1 VSLEPALVDGDG
13 RLIELLVSNLVD
25 NALRHNMPGGSARV
39 AVRDLAG
46 EVELVVANT
55 GPVVPAEEVERLLQP
70 FQRLAGDRVGHGEG
84 LGLGLSIVAAIAN
97 AHQAALDVRAG
108 EHGGLEVDVRFA
120 RVTGSDPRGDA
131 GGDAAAGGPADPEVV
146 ASTSVES

>member
-1 VSLEPALVDGDG
+1 
-13 RLIELLVSNLVD
+13 
-25 NALRHNMPGGSARV
+25 M

-46 EVELVVANT
+46 EVELEVANT

-70 FQRLAGDRVGHGEG
+70 FHRLAGDRVGHGDG

-108 EHGGLEVDVRFA
+108 AHGGLEVDVRFA
-120 RVTGSDPRGDA
+120 RVTGGDPRGDP
-131 GGDAAAGGPADPEVV
+131 GGGGSADPEVV
-146 ASTSVES
+146 ASGSVES